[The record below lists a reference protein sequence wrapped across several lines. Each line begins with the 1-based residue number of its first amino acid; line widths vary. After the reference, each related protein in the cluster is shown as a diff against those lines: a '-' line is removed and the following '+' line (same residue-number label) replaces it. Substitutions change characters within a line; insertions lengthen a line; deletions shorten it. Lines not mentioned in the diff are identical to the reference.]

1 AATSGRSTSRDSR
14 IGLPLSSDSSTA
26 SSRDRSAM
34 IRAIRNR
41 YFARSR
47 PGIGPQTCS
56 YAARAALTARSTS
69 PVPATATSASTS
81 SVAGFTDFIT
91 PPSVGSTNAPLMN
104 RPYAGRI
111 SAIVRDSGAG
121 AYSKRDM
128 AVPGVL
134 GCSVQGDVVG
144 TVVVP
149 GGQLAAL
156 HQQVVEEGGG
166 ADPEPVRV
174 QPRVPG
180 GLVDQHQVPDRVLG
194 GADAAG
200 RLHPHRPAGHRVPL
214 PDRLQHHQRDRQGR
228 GRTHLAGGGLD

>member
-1 AATSGRSTSRDSR
+1 MSRDSR

-56 YAARAALTARSTS
+56 YAARAARTARSTS
-69 PVPATATSASTS
+69 PAPASATSASTS
-81 SVAGFTDFIT
+81 SEAGFTDLLT
-91 PPSVGSTNAPLMN
+91 PPTAGATKSPLMN
-104 RPYAGRI
+104 SPYAGWRSTI
-111 SAIVRDSGAG
+111 ARDSGAG

-128 AVPGVL
+128 AGPGVL

-144 TVVVP
+144 AVVVA

-156 HQQVVEEGGG
+156 HEQVVEQGGG

-174 QPRVPG
+174 QP
-180 GLVDQHQVPDRVLG
+180 L
-194 GADAAG
+194 
-200 RLHPHRPAGHRVPL
+200 
-214 PDRLQHHQRDRQGR
+214 
-228 GRTHLAGGGLD
+228 LA